1 MVFLHYNQYH
11 SFKEIRG
18 TQLDSYTIYL
28 NFERLTL
35 ILKQTSIII
44 LPFILLPL
52 IKLLLLPELRLI
64 FTRSLR

>member
-35 ILKQTSIII
+35 ILKQIII
-44 LPFILLPL
+44 IINNNNFALYIITFNNTI
-52 IKLLLLPELRLI
+52 II
-64 FTRSLR
+64 TRTTPDIH